1 MIRNGHTVL
10 LGRGR
15 FLSPSAKYMVLL
27 KTSHDNNELSI
38 SNCYNLRTYETYG
51 TTVRWYLSINFS
63 PGISQVWIDV
73 FWICSLLHIE
83 VVETIWRDSLNHCYD
98 LLVQSSAFVEPRRFQ
113 QKSHDGDG
121 FQARTK
127 TTKTSYEP
135 NNDSYEKCGVQ
146 ALPFLSFLCSTVFIN
161 MIQFYSIPGPYKIPR
176 CLWPLC
182 GGYGWKQT
190 TVQQK
195 APIIS
200 SLWWF
205 PMHPRSTLSPTL
217 NRGPRC
223 WQFAE
228 EKYTLLNRLLQ
239 IP

>member
-1 MIRNGHTVL
+1 MTQQLYLHCVLVLVSVYAFLLVGRIQMIRNGHTVL

-83 VVETIWRDSLNHCYD
+83 VVETIWRDSFNHCYD

-113 QKSHDGDG
+113 QKSRDGMDSRPA
-121 FQARTK
+121 QRRLRRRMNQTMTPTK
-127 TTKTSYEP
+127 NAEFRHF
-135 NNDSYEKCGVQ
+135 
-146 ALPFLSFLCSTVFIN
+146 PF
-161 MIQFYSIPGPYKIPR
+161 
-176 CLWPLC
+176 
-182 GGYGWKQT
+182 
-190 TVQQK
+190 
-195 APIIS
+195 
-200 SLWWF
+200 
-205 PMHPRSTLSPTL
+205 
-217 NRGPRC
+217 
-223 WQFAE
+223 
-228 EKYTLLNRLLQ
+228 
-239 IP
+239 